1 MTFITVL
8 IAFVSLLLMVVIL
21 IQNPKGGGVD
31 ATFGGAQANQL
42 FGAAKSADFI
52 EKATIVL
59 AALVFVLCIVAA
71 VLAGGGAAAGGG
83 EQLLS
88 QLFHFYSPYLF
99 KTAKNILKQ
108 LIYVRIKGIMSGVNN
123 IFPQYLFF
131 RRFFLI
137 YNGQNF
143 TEG

>member
-8 IAFVSLLLMVVIL
+8 IALVSLLLMVVIL

-71 VLAGGGAAAGGG
+71 VLAGGGAAAGG

-88 QLFHFYSPYLF
+88 Q
-99 KTAKNILKQ
+99 
-108 LIYVRIKGIMSGVNN
+108 
-123 IFPQYLFF
+123 
-131 RRFFLI
+131 
-137 YNGQNF
+137 
-143 TEG
+143 